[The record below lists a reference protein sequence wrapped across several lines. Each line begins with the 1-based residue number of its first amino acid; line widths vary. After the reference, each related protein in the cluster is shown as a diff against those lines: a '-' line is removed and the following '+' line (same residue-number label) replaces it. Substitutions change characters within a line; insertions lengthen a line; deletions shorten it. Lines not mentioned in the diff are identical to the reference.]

1 MQKKKSIL
9 QVVVDGWEN
18 VLTGIGIRNRDKT
31 RSTTYGAVVRIDQIT
46 ATDLHRGDGFGKK
59 VIDLPVREMFREWI
73 TIEGDTDG
81 FILKDLSDIKA
92 KQNLRDAKTWAE
104 VFGGALVV
112 MIIDDG
118 GMLEDELR
126 EDSIKKVVSLQVYDR
141 WQVSWTTADQ
151 YNDPEHEKFGKAEF
165 FTIQPLSLPF
175 FRVHESRT
183 LLFDGKLVPERI
195 RRLNNGWGDSAYQCI
210 LERLKAV
217 GATYIGAENIL
228 DEFVN
233 STLTIDNLQDLV
245 ASGQE
250 ELILKRL
257 NLIDMSRHIINTTIL
272 DKDEKFEKYSATV
285 TGLADLLDRMTEAL
299 AAVTEI
305 PVTLLMGRNQKG
317 LSSGGAQ
324 QTDLR
329 NWYDKISGQ
338 QENELMPQHQRL
350 VNLVA
355 ISSEGRF
362 TGKIDGLQVVFL
374 PLWQPSEA
382 EIVVMRNKQAE
393 TDRIYVQ
400 EGILAEDEVANS
412 RFGGD
417 TYSIETALDKGITD
431 RTEPELKSEPDNN
444 NNLLAE

>member
-1 MQKKKSIL
+1 MSKKKSML

-18 VLTGIGIRNRDKT
+18 VLTGMGIRNRDKT
-31 RSTTYGAVVRIDQIT
+31 RSTTYGAVVGIDQIT
-46 ATDLHRGDGFGKK
+46 AIDLYRGDGFGRK

-81 FILKDLSDIKA
+81 LILKDLGVLRA
-92 KQNLRDAKTWAE
+92 KQRLRDAKTWAY

-112 MIIDDG
+112 MVIDDG
-118 GMLEDELR
+118 GMLEDELN
-126 EDSIKKVVSLQVYDR
+126 EGAIKKIVSLQVYDR
-141 WQVSWTTADQ
+141 WQVSWTTSDQ

-165 FTIQPLSLPF
+165 FTVMPLTLPF

-183 LLFDGKLVPERI
+183 LVFDGKSVPDRT
-195 RRLNNGWGDSAYQCI
+195 RRLNNGWGDSAYQHI

-217 GATYIGAENIL
+217 GATLIGVENIL

-233 STLTIDNLQDLV
+233 STLTIDNLQDLI

-272 DKDEKFEKYSATV
+272 DKEEKFEKHSATV
-285 TGLADLLDRMTEAL
+285 AGLANLLDRMTEAL

-317 LSSGGAQ
+317 LASGGAQ

-338 QENELMPQHQRL
+338 QEDELLPQHQRL
-350 VNLVA
+350 VYLVA
-355 ISSEGRF
+355 ISGEGRF
-362 TGKIDGLQVVFL
+362 SGKVDDLQVVFL

-382 EIVVMRNKQAE
+382 EIVIMRNKQAE

-400 EGILAEDEVANS
+400 EGILTEDEVADS

-417 TYSIETALDKGITD
+417 TYSIETTLDEGITD
-431 RTEPELKSEPDNN
+431 RTELEPEPDNTIP
-444 NNLLAE
+444 NNLLTE